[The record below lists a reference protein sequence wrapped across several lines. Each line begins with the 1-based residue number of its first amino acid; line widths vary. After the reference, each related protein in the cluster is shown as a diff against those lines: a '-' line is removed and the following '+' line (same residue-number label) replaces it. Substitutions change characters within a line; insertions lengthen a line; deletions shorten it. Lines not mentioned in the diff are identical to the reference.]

1 MKKGYTSRNKRLD
14 CTRSIPWTILIKI
27 TNLNWPTLW
36 RDSNFFADSDHTGR
50 CWETWRVS
58 ELLTFNL
65 SIQVSGRWDS
75 YSEETSTAS
84 STSWETG
91 LWSPAMETRSCVKRC
106 SETASLT
113 WWVYPWYRSTTSSTS
128 CSTSWIAAVTCFGLC
143 CKRCVTVRGAVEPC
157 TVDIMRRMRIDFPG
171 DVGVFS
177 PLYLN
182 HMILE
187 PGECCY
193 YAAQEL
199 HAYIS
204 GECVECVGCS
214 NNTIRA
220 AMTPKYIDRTALI
233 HVGHRLTYVKA
244 EFRFWT
250 IRWQNRQNTWYP
262 RKEIVSSPPSSI
274 TLPSAE
280 ISNSIGS
287 ELTME
292 QSIPPFILWTVALL
306 L

>member
-1 MKKGYTSRNKRLD
+1 
-14 CTRSIPWTILIKI
+14 
-27 TNLNWPTLW
+27 
-36 RDSNFFADSDHTGR
+36 
-50 CWETWRVS
+50 
-58 ELLTFNL
+58 
-65 SIQVSGRWDS
+65 
-75 YSEETSTAS
+75 
-84 STSWETG
+84 
-91 LWSPAMETRSCVKRC
+91 
-106 SETASLT
+106 
-113 WWVYPWYRSTTSSTS
+113 
-128 CSTSWIAAVTCFGLC
+128 
-143 CKRCVTVRGAVEPC
+143 
-157 TVDIMRRMRIDFPG
+157 MRRMRIDFPG

-244 EFRFWT
+244 EFRF
-250 IRWQNRQNTWYP
+250 
-262 RKEIVSSPPSSI
+262 
-274 TLPSAE
+274 
-280 ISNSIGS
+280 
-287 ELTME
+287 
-292 QSIPPFILWTVALL
+292 
-306 L
+306 